1 MSADSKGVHGVS
13 AGLRKSSLV
22 LVQGTAAPTP
32 PPPAPPLAAGEAG
45 HGRGPPPPA
54 PPVVPSISLGVSL
67 ATDIA
72 LSTDATMTAAAIT
85 AKTKA
90 YRAKEAATLDGWGE
104 WGEVKDA
111 MQTSLMWSFMFDPKE
126 GLVAPVTRNWGFG
139 AANQVRF

>member
-1 MSADSKGVHGVS
+1 MTMTASINNNPAQVNASDYLLMLIPNFTHGRVGTVSVDSKGVHGVS

-22 LVQGTAAPTP
+22 LIQGTAAPTP

-54 PPVVPSISLGVSL
+54 PPAVPSISLGVSL

-104 WGEVKDA
+104 WFV
-111 MQTSLMWSFMFDPKE
+111 
-126 GLVAPVTRNWGFG
+126 
-139 AANQVRF
+139 